1 MNDGRVPPQAIEV
14 EEQVLSAILLDSES
28 VCKVLDVLNVDDF
41 YKPAHRSVFAAM
53 IVLFTSRMP
62 IDLITLSD
70 ILRKSGELEK
80 MGGEFFLSSLT
91 MKVSSSANIE
101 YHAHIILEMSLMR
114 QLISASSD
122 IINRAYNTSEDAIG
136 LLQESE
142 QRIFSIN
149 ERCVSTGY
157 QSMAKAVLKFQEIFE
172 KKRKSNEL
180 SGIASGFIDL
190 DEITA
195 GFQQK
200 DLIIIAGRPSQG
212 KTAFA
217 LSIARKIAKRDIP
230 IGFFSLES
238 STSSLVTRILS
249 SESTVNSHSF
259 RVPHKMSADH
269 VGHVLS
275 AIQRVYSY
283 PIYIDDS
290 SSTSI
295 IELRAKARRM
305 CAEHKIQIMFVDYL
319 QLMVGDKSTRSRE
332 QEVSSVSRGLKAI
345 AKDLNIPVV
354 ALSQLNR
361 LVEARQSKRPMLSDL
376 RESGAIEQD
385 ADIVMFIHRPE
396 TYGEDTLIDK
406 TTPSENMAELIIS
419 KNREGE
425 SNT

>member
-1 MNDGRVPPQAIEV
+1 
-14 EEQVLSAILLDSES
+14 
-28 VCKVLDVLNVDDF
+28 
-41 YKPAHRSVFAAM
+41 
-53 IVLFTSRMP
+53 
-62 IDLITLSD
+62 
-70 ILRKSGELEK
+70 
-80 MGGEFFLSSLT
+80 
-91 MKVSSSANIE
+91 
-101 YHAHIILEMSLMR
+101 
-114 QLISASSD
+114 
-122 IINRAYNTSEDAIG
+122 
-136 LLQESE
+136 
-142 QRIFSIN
+142 
-149 ERCVSTGY
+149 
-157 QSMAKAVLKFQEIFE
+157 
-172 KKRKSNEL
+172 
-180 SGIASGFIDL
+180 
-190 DEITA
+190 
-195 GFQQK
+195 
-200 DLIIIAGRPSQG
+200 
-212 KTAFA
+212 
-217 LSIARKIAKRDIP
+217 
-230 IGFFSLES
+230 
-238 STSSLVTRILS
+238 
-249 SESTVNSHSF
+249 
-259 RVPHKMSADH
+259 MSADH

-425 SNT
+425 SNTWLPLQFAKSFVRYENPTYIEENNVPRPEKKQEMF